1 MKSYKRFCQGVST
14 GINSEQYFI
23 KALRKEKSFSVFVE
37 LAKNVFKE
45 SDFAQCQKLILA
57 VSGGSDSLALLFL
70 LRDYFKTWS
79 AADETVSSRSLS
91 SGPLFSDIIPENN
104 FQSTPKTM
112 PDFSEAIP
120 GTISEEMSEA
130 ISEIT
135 SSEPFSSGSF
145 SSGLLSAENIPVKK
159 IPPEIIVVTVDHQL
173 RAESALE
180 AENVAA
186 LCRAYHIKHVIVR
199 WEGEKPKTNI
209 AQQAR
214 IARYDLLFKEAE
226 KQGATLIMTGHT
238 LNDQVETYHMR
249 RQRLHKGAVV
259 AEPEGEDDTKQE
271 ADTRQKIGA
280 EKKAKPEIEVQ
291 PEVCLERGAEAQ
303 PETELALNV
312 VPQAESKA
320 PKKAEKAAGRG
331 AYQEFA
337 AENVEQGLSGY
348 DGESLSGYDK
358 QSLSGCDGESVS
370 GCDGESLSDQNLS
383 NQREESDLFY
393 ERGLACI
400 PREALLR
407 GKVRLI
413 RPLLGVKRKILRAY
427 LSLQGT
433 SWIDD
438 PTNEDRKFERV
449 RVRHSL
455 HQQKLADIAKKVNH
469 AAVQRRKQAQD
480 IADLILALDICVE
493 YGRCF
498 IRKPAP
504 FLQQHASFPFVV
516 GLFVVLMGGNPYLL
530 PSRKV
535 AALGRKLSLQH
546 PEKQRFTLAGSVI
559 EYNHK
564 GIVCWREARNIKEEI
579 LFPGQSLLW
588 DGRYQITNHDDEA
601 IRVGPADIDHL
612 KYFLKQGAMEGIL
625 NFERPHFPSLQS
637 LLMISKSQGVD
648 IPDLT
653 PHLYS
658 KRKVIIKRIMA
669 PFDWLLSRE
678 DAAIVNVVEPLLN
691 IE

>member
-1 MKSYKRFCQGVST
+1 M
-14 GINSEQYFI
+14 
-23 KALRKEKSFSVFVE
+23 FVE

-104 FQSTPKTM
+104 FQSTPETM
-112 PDFSEAIP
+112 PDLSEAIP

-130 ISEIT
+130 ISEII
-135 SSEPFSSGSF
+135 SSEPSSSGSF

-186 LCRAYHIKHVIVR
+186 LCRAHHIKHVIVR
-199 WEGEKPKTNI
+199 WEGEKPKTDI

-249 RQRLHKGAVV
+249 RQRLHKGTVV

-291 PEVCLERGAEAQ
+291 PEVCPERGAEAQ
-303 PETELALNV
+303 PETERALNV
-312 VPQAESKA
+312 APQAEPKA

-337 AENVEQGLSGY
+337 SENVEQSLSGY
-348 DGESLSGYDK
+348 DGESVSGYDK
-358 QSLSGCDGESVS
+358 GSLSGYNGESLSGCNKESLS

-383 NQREESDLFY
+383 NQKEESDLFY

-400 PREALLR
+400 SREALLR

-413 RPLLGVKRKILRAY
+413 RPLLGVKRKTLRAY

-493 YGRCF
+493 YGHCF
-498 IRKPAP
+498 ISKPAP

>member
-1 MKSYKRFCQGVST
+1 M
-14 GINSEQYFI
+14 
-23 KALRKEKSFSVFVE
+23 FVK

-45 SDFAQCQKLILA
+45 SDFVQCQKLILA

-91 SGPLFSDIIPENN
+91 S
-104 FQSTPKTM
+104 
-112 PDFSEAIP
+112 
-120 GTISEEMSEA
+120 
-130 ISEIT
+130 
-135 SSEPFSSGSF
+135 
-145 SSGLLSAENIPVKK
+145 ENIPIKK
-159 IPPEIIVVTVDHQL
+159 VPPEIIVVTVDHQL

-186 LCRAYHIKHVIVR
+186 LCRAHHIKHVIVR

-214 IARYDLLFKEAE
+214 IARYDLLFKEAK

-249 RQRLHKGAVV
+249 RQRLHKGAVI

-271 ADTRQKIGA
+271 ADIKQKIG
-280 EKKAKPEIEVQ
+280 EKKKVKPEIGVQ
-291 PEVCLERGAEAQ
+291 PEVHPERGEDAQ
-303 PETELALNV
+303 PKTEFALNV
-312 VPQAESKA
+312 VPQEEPKA
-320 PKKAEKAAGRG
+320 PKKAEKAVGSG
-331 AYQEFA
+331 VYQEFTS
-337 AENVEQGLSGY
+337 ENVEQ
-348 DGESLSGYDK
+348 SLSGYDRN
-358 QSLSGCDGESVS
+358 SLSSCDGESVS
-370 GCDGESLSDQNLS
+370 H
-383 NQREESDLFY
+383 QREESDLFY

-413 RPLLGVKRKILRAY
+413 RPLLGVKRKTLRAY

-493 YGRCF
+493 YGHCF
-498 IRKPAP
+498 IGKPAS
-504 FLQQHASFPFVV
+504 FLQQHVNFPFVV

-530 PSRKV
+530 SSQKV

-546 PEKQRFTLAGSVI
+546 PEKQRFTLSGSVI

-588 DGRYQITNHDDEA
+588 DGRYQIINHDEEV

-612 KYFLKQGAMEGIL
+612 KYFLKQGAMDGVL

-637 LLMISKSQGVD
+637 LLMISKSQDVD

-653 PHLYS
+653 SHLYS